1 MNFFVS
7 LNLAFTQ
14 VFPFRSERKRMGIII
29 QDLQSYEIIFYVKGA
44 DAVMTSIVQ
53 YNDWLD
59 EEVNSSLWAANQN
72 VFISFISLRQVVQS

>member
-1 MNFFVS
+1 
-7 LNLAFTQ
+7 
-14 VFPFRSERKRMGIII
+14 MGIII